1 MKEIKT
7 AEGIIVLGANPK
19 EPVEDLVY
27 KATIQKTSGYAQLAG
42 IPTKDADMH
51 TFGTDLRDENFKFKA
66 VPPTSTKQLVQILAN
81 DLCRAYNPNAS
92 FMQNAA
98 RDLAITSGNV
108 EAGINMVKTCG
119 FFLKGVSE
127 LPPKTFGVTPMGNGE
142 VLVFTKAVNYQAGYI
157 RQWGQTTAIDVPPK
171 ETMELIFGIETE
183 FILTGLRRGGIYA
196 MREASILPISRKP
209 DSAPDGIIVQAPVTK
224 TKISASHKRIYSA
237 CDGVDTTNYDFGGW
251 LYFVVL

>member
-7 AEGIIVLGANPK
+7 ADGIIVLMLNPK
-19 EPVEDLVY
+19 YPVDELIFR
-27 KATIQKTSGYAQLAG
+27 ALAQITSGYTQLTG

-51 TFGTDLRDENFKFKA
+51 TFGSDLSDEYFKFKA

-92 FMQNAA
+92 FVQNAA
-98 RDLAITSGNV
+98 RELAISSGNV
-108 EAGINMVKTCG
+108 EAGVNMVLTCG
-119 FFLKGVSE
+119 FLLKGAAE
-127 LPPKTFGVTPMGNGE
+127 FPPKTFGVMPMGNGE
-142 VLVFTKAVNYQAGYI
+142 VWVFTKAVNYRAGYI
-157 RQWGQTTAIDVPPK
+157 RQWGPTKAIDVPPT
-171 ETMELIFGIETE
+171 EFMELIFGIETE

-209 DSAPDGIIVQAPVTK
+209 DSAPDGILVQAPVTK

-237 CDGVDTTNYDFGGW
+237 CDGVDTSNYDFGNW
-251 LYFVVL
+251 IYFVVL